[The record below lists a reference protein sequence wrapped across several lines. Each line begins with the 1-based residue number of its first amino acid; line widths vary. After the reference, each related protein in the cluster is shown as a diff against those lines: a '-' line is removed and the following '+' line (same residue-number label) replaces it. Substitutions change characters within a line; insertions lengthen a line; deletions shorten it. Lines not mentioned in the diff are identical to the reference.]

1 MKFEEHVLMELKAE
15 IVARNKAR
23 RQLVRR
29 RLLTGGAVAAIAAAA
44 AVAVPFLNGSETPAY
59 AVTKNSDGTITLKIN
74 EFRDPDQVEKDLA
87 AVGVTADVSYVKP
100 GTRCAPDRGDADFGP
115 SFSKEELKSKD
126 PKVHKKI
133 REAIENSANG
143 KTFKMGSGQV
153 RISPQYIKP
162 GQTAVMEFTE
172 NADQTSGPEK
182 PRALWGFSGY
192 LVTGPVKPCKVIDDP
207 SWDKMPDPKTNPEA
221 YPPPGS

>member
-1 MKFEEHVLMELKAE
+1 MELKAE

-23 RQLVRR
+23 RLLIRR
-29 RLLTGGAVAAIAAAA
+29 RLLAGGAVAAIAAAA

-59 AVTKNSDGTITLKIN
+59 AVTKNTDGTITLKIN
-74 EFRDPDQVEKDLA
+74 EFRDPAQVEKDLA

-126 PKVHKKI
+126 PEVHKKI

-143 KTFKMGSGQV
+143 KTFKMGGGQV

-162 GQTAVMEFTE
+162 EQTAVMEFTE
-172 NADQTSGPEK
+172 NEDQTSGPEK

-207 SWDKMPDPKTNPEA
+207 SWGKMPDPKTNPEA